1 LTLIFGVLAELN
13 AQNQT
18 ISPPQASP
26 SIIVPQ
32 KPLVQVPAT
41 PLSRSG
47 EDDSGEDD
55 ERIERSVSEVPN
67 SQPPTPPRVQA
78 NPWSAPNRTEK
89 LDLQTRLGFDD
100 KRAYNDFRVCR
111 LSFKLTL
118 DLVANSY
125 G

>member
-1 LTLIFGVLAELN
+1 M
-13 AQNQT
+13 
-18 ISPPQASP
+18 
-26 SIIVPQ
+26 PQ

-41 PLSRSG
+41 QSSRSG
-47 EDDSGEDD
+47 EDDSGSDV
-55 ERIERSVSEVPN
+55 ERTESIGEIPN